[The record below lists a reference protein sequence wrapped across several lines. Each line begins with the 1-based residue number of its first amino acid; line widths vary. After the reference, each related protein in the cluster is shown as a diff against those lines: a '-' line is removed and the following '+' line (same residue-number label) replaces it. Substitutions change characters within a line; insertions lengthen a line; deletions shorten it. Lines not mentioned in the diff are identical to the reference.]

1 MIASLDAED
10 NRQGLKGTDSRAA
23 SDSWPPSTPT
33 PAPCLSEGAVKDRSD
48 ECRKIV
54 PGAGSGGIAPTRWAS
69 SDESPWGFLAP
80 FGVFAKPPVRDGMTQ
95 GAWLRVRRTLLS
107 LVIPPA
113 HLPAPGSPRMGC
125 LPVLVLF
132 KGAKAVSPRR
142 AGLSARTGC
151 RQAWERGR
159 KPEPRKTRGVRTDR
173 VIRVGRE
180 DFLPPSTSQN
190 PRAPRPKALLCGRRR
205 ESG

>member
-69 SDESPWGFLAP
+69 SDGSPWGFLAP

-125 LPVLVLF
+125 LPACPWRNAKGVLVLF

-142 AGLSARTGC
+142 AGALGPNGVQAGLGARPEA
-151 RQAWERGR
+151 RAEENPGR
-159 KPEPRKTRGVRTDR
+159 KDG
-173 VIRVGRE
+173 
-180 DFLPPSTSQN
+180 
-190 PRAPRPKALLCGRRR
+190 
-205 ESG
+205 